1 MKKQTL
7 LRLTLLALVILTAAP
22 HADAGRCLRCGGKG
36 IVYFQRGGTGTYGH
50 NKSKRQCPI
59 CHQMVPSGVSHSDRC
74 PDCNGTGQ
82 IQSRS
87 SRSSASSRSSSS
99 SSSSSSYQQYDGGFT
114 PEQQLALDMMDA
126 RMRGYNG
133 MVNENHSYGKAIR
146 YDPTFHTSIGFLTD
160 AIQKANEARIAT
172 FSRNGIGLVVMGN
185 NGYYYNQLPQGMLD
199 VILDVNKKEGRIV
212 DINIT
217 ELGKCWSVI
226 SRVGNK
232 LIWNAVASEDILNKL
247 QALNRQGKD
256 IVSLAMDEYSNYVIV
271 CDDGTTECSPEF
283 EATVRQAK
291 NKFGKILSAC
301 VTNLGGCVLCC
312 DRGVYFKSIPSS
324 AADIL
329 KKVDYIPRYVKV
341 TSYGRYF
348 ISDGN
353 TRSCYWF

>member
-1 MKKQTL
+1 
-7 LRLTLLALVILTAAP
+7 
-22 HADAGRCLRCGGKG
+22 
-36 IVYFQRGGTGTYGH
+36 
-50 NKSKRQCPI
+50 
-59 CHQMVPSGVSHSDRC
+59 
-74 PDCNGTGQ
+74 
-82 IQSRS
+82 
-87 SRSSASSRSSSS
+87 
-99 SSSSSSYQQYDGGFT
+99 
-114 PEQQLALDMMDA
+114 MMDA

-133 MVNENHSYGKAIR
+133 MVNENHSYGRAIR
-146 YDPTFHTSIGFLTD
+146 YDPTLHTPISFLTD
-160 AIQKANEARIAT
+160 AIQKANEARIAA
-172 FSRNGIGLVVMGN
+172 FSRNGIGLVIMGD
-185 NGYYYNQLPQGMLD
+185 NGYYYHQLPQGMLD
-199 VILDVNKKEGRIV
+199 VILDVNKKEGRII

-217 ELGKCWSVI
+217 QFGKCWSVI
-226 SRVGNK
+226 SRVNNK
-232 LIWNAVASEDILNKL
+232 LIWNALASDDIYNKL
-247 QALNRQGKD
+247 HALNSHGKD
-256 IVSLAMDEYSNYVIV
+256 IISLAMDEYSNYVIV

-353 TRSCYWF
+353 TRSYYWF